1 MYPSFCVC
9 CRIYSDVYFF
19 KKISWSKDFWGIVSE
34 VWTKL
39 YKLGVS
45 LNPLFFS
52 YFLASLIYRFHCV
65 LYHFFFIKNHLHIL
79 DMIEIKL
86 FFLKHKIFKFKSSIQ
101 ILWYPAIQCKI
112 SYDFLY
118 KIKAWFWMLCAYPSL
133 LVMELLSVHA
143 CISHS
148 SKIMPLWNKLSI
160 EGNKIQLCYLHLDNF
175 ELYCKHIF
183 IRMLVLLP
191 E

>member
-1 MYPSFCVC
+1 MFLKFGQNYTNLEYLWIHCFFRTFLRLWYIASTVC
-9 CRIYSDVYFF
+9 FIIFF
-19 KKISWSKDFWGIVSE
+19 
-34 VWTKL
+34 L
-39 YKLGVS
+39 
-45 LNPLFFS
+45 
-52 YFLASLIYRFHCV
+52 
-65 LYHFFFIKNHLHIL
+65 NHLHIL

-86 FFLKHKIFKFKSSIQ
+86 FYLKYKIFKFKSSIQ
-101 ILWYPAIQCKI
+101 ILRYPAIQCKI

>member
-1 MYPSFCVC
+1 MFLKFGQNYTNLEYLWIHCFFVLSCVF
-9 CRIYSDVYFF
+9 D
-19 KKISWSKDFWGIVSE
+19 IS
-34 VWTKL
+34 L
-39 YKLGVS
+39 
-45 LNPLFFS
+45 PLCALS
-52 YFLASLIYRFHCV
+52 
-65 LYHFFFIKNHLHIL
+65 FFFIKNHLHIL

-86 FFLKHKIFKFKSSIQ
+86 FYLKYKIFKFKSSIQ
-101 ILWYPAIQCKI
+101 ILRYPAIQCKI